1 MIRVK
6 DDSVAVAHLGTG
18 ILFAL
23 MVADQ
28 VYSAYGYETVI
39 TSGNDATHSKTSLH
53 YANQAVD
60 LRTRHL
66 RDSDKTKIVD
76 DIRNRLGQ
84 DFDVILETDHIHLEC
99 QPRRRL

>member
-6 DDSVAVAHLGTG
+6 DDSIEVAHLNTG
-18 ILFAL
+18 ILLAL
-23 MVADQ
+23 IVADQ

-39 TSGNDATHSKTSLH
+39 TSGNDASHSKTSLH

-66 RDSDKTKIVD
+66 RDSDKTKISE
-76 DIRNRLGQ
+76 DIKSRLGQ
-84 DFDVILETDHIHLEC
+84 DFDVVLETDHIHLEC